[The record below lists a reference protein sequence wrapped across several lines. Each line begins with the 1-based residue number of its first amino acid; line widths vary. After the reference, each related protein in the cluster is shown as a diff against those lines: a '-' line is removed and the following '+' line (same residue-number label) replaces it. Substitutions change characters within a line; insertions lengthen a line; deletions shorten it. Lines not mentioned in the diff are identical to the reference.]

1 MANSKAIIYGVEL
14 AQGKVIF
21 VCHVVFIV
29 FHVFSSFA
37 EVADVMQ
44 NLKNGTSLAFPSFS
58 SGPLTK
64 KNAHV
69 PNTVDLNDA
78 LTDVSSN
85 PVPLEIQQSIGFKDK
100 LLYIYTSGTT
110 GLPKAA
116 VIKHSR

>member
-1 MANSKAIIYGVEL
+1 M
-14 AQGKVIF
+14 
-21 VCHVVFIV
+21 
-29 FHVFSSFA
+29 FSFSFA